1 LAPVIRLEL
10 IIMFYA
16 FTSYKNIK
24 LFQMDVKSTFLNEIL
39 NEEVFVEQSLN
50 LKKIWFSKLYLQVI
64 QSLLWFEAW

>member
-50 LKKIWFSKLYLQVI
+50 LKKI
-64 QSLLWFEAW
+64 